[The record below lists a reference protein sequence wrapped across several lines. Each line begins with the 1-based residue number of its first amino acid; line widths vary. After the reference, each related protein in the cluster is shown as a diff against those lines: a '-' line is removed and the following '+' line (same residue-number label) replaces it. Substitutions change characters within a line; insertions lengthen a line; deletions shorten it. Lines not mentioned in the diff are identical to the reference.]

1 VLSRLCVLQLLV
13 RGEFSRMVSG
23 VCAADLDSRSGFDD
37 VVSSAVFGIGKNLI
51 YCVTM
56 SDIAKAKLSS

>member
-1 VLSRLCVLQLLV
+1 M

-23 VCAADLDSRSGFDD
+23 VCAADLDSRSGFGD